1 MGSSLKLKGF
11 GPFSQTL
18 KKEINWRNKL
28 DQENTILRTTPQPGT
43 TNTKQFSHTAP
54 ARSQQLSPIRP
65 ATSSKREQTEQYRKC
80 LADLV
85 AARACQS
92 GLRDFVAQ
100 CAYTSE
106 SGVWSKQSRRY
117 LKTNPQI
124 VDVLKYL
131 NMSILWVSTLH
142 DTKYVYMPCS
152 FLLLCYIG
160 HFRIYLWIG
169 GQKMLTQMHLSL
181 PYAQRHTTYSL
192 VLSLKDKLRTPR
204 SMQKALETET
214 EVQVQ
219 IQVQDRS
226 ATWKCTTKKMARCC
240 TS

>member
-1 MGSSLKLKGF
+1 MLAPSIARALLGDVGEGPLSVTSTSNDDSSAYSIEIIKNESKMGSSLKLKGF

-131 NMSILWVSTLH
+131 NMSIL
-142 DTKYVYMPCS
+142 
-152 FLLLCYIG
+152 
-160 HFRIYLWIG
+160 
-169 GQKMLTQMHLSL
+169 
-181 PYAQRHTTYSL
+181 
-192 VLSLKDKLRTPR
+192 
-204 SMQKALETET
+204 
-214 EVQVQ
+214 
-219 IQVQDRS
+219 
-226 ATWKCTTKKMARCC
+226 
-240 TS
+240 